1 MNNSDFLTISEI
13 VYHPIIVLLLNLLM
27 ISSLCLISYQICRT
41 KLKVS
46 SLNLISTT
54 LLLIFLIIILFQL
67 IYYLNFYPRI
77 LGK

>member
-46 SLNLISTT
+46 SHPSTD
-54 LLLIFLIIILFQL
+54 IRLFSRNDAL
-67 IYYLNFYPRI
+67 PLKTEI
-77 LGK
+77 